1 MTLPEESASAA
12 NDPAARQL
20 LEEKLQEVTKDFVT
34 EVAVACDLVHPNLVQ
49 LLGHSTTPTLR
60 LVQEMMLGGSLDKAL
75 YVDSWRPSPAQV
87 VQVAV
92 DVAEGMNYL
101 HTAFCKGPS
110 GSHGDG
116 QDQAVIHRDLK
127 TPNLLLEAPPPTDG
141 STDGL
146 RVKIT
151 DFGLSRDKN
160 VQANMQT
167 GMMSGCGSVLWMA
180 PEILLGHQ
188 YNEKVDV
195 FSYGMCLVELVDH
208 HLPWHGYS
216 GGAANVPYRVTK
228 GERPDKQLATGM
240 DPGMKALIKQC
251 WRKEPGARP
260 TFAGILETLRGMGG
274 GAQQM
279 TRRTSNGA
287 RARGIGGA
295 E

>member
-1 MTLPEESASAA
+1 M
-12 NDPAARQL
+12 L
-20 LEEKLQEVTKDFVT
+20 LRVFVH
-34 EVAVACDLVHPNLVQ
+34 VLISLCDVGWTVSHPNLVR
-49 LLGHSTTPTLR
+49 LLGWATSTECPM
-60 LVQEMMLGGSLDKAL
+60 VIQEYLAGKAL
-75 YVDSWRPSPAQV
+75 DHQLYVEKWRPTEEDV
-87 VQVAV
+87 LKIGL
-92 DVAEGMNYL
+92 DVARGMEYL
-101 HTAFCKGPS
+101 HTAFVNSTNHTVP
-110 GSHGDG
+110 
-116 QDQAVIHRDLK
+116 VIHRDLK
-127 TPNLLLEAPPPTDG
+127 SPNLLLLYPPDSSSG
-141 STDGL
+141 GGE
-146 RVKIT
+146 RQQVWVKIA
-151 DFGLSRDKN
+151 DFGLARNKKLDEASRGRA
-160 VQANMQT
+160 VQT
-167 GMMSGCGSVLWMA
+167 GMMTGCGTVLWMA

-279 TRRTSNGA
+279 TRRRGTSGA
-287 RARGIGGA
+287 RDIGGA